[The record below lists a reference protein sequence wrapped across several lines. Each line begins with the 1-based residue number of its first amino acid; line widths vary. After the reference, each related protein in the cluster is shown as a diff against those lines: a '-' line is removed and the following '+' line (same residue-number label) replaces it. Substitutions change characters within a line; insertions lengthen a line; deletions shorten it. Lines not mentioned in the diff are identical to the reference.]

1 MYRFPRF
8 LLRLAARL
16 PLSLAH
22 AMGSVLGW
30 TLYGM
35 SPTYRRHLRE
45 NLAQAGFADA
55 RVRRQAIAAAGRMLA
70 ELPALW
76 FRPHERVVALVKEV
90 EGLDA
95 ALAAHAQGRPVVFLT
110 PHMGCFEVA
119 AQYAASRM
127 PITVLYRPPK
137 IGWLEPLMHEGRA
150 RPNVRLVPADVS
162 GVRAVLAALKRGE
175 SAGFLPDQVPGEY
188 LSGVVFPGVLVVPRE
203 TLDVKVIGEHMTRL
217 VPSGAAAHDRCRTLG
232 IPGVTFVTH
241 PWHAHRGADGRADQA
256 LSVLESA
263 TGFKPD
269 DPVAGAGAPP
279 SGSCE
284 LGSGSAGVSRS
295 VSWVKRRPFSSQ

>member
-1 MYRFPRF
+1 
-8 LLRLAARL
+8 L
-16 PLSLAH
+16 PLSLLH
-22 AMGSVLGW
+22 RLGSVLGW
-30 TLYGM
+30 AVYGT

-45 NLAQAGFADA
+45 NLAQAGYTEA
-55 RVRRQAIAAAGRMLA
+55 RVRREAIASAGRMVA

-76 FRPHERVVALVKEV
+76 FRPHQSVVALVKEV

-137 IGWLEPLMHEGRA
+137 IGWLEPLMQEGRA

-175 SAGFLPDQVPGEY
+175 AAGFLPDQVPGAGEGEWADFFGRRAY
-188 LSGVVFPGVLVVPRE
+188 TMTLAARLAERDGVLCF
-203 TLDVKVIGEHMTRL
+203 LAYAKRL
-217 VPSGAAAHDRCRTLG
+217 P
-232 IPGVTFVTH
+232 
-241 PWHAHRGADGRADQA
+241 RGAGYAIVLRPFPQR
-256 LSVLESA
+256 LSEESA
-263 TGFKPD
+263 TRAVNRALEALVRECPGQYLWGYNRYKTPKGAKP
-269 DPVAGAGAPP
+269 
-279 SGSCE
+279 
-284 LGSGSAGVSRS
+284 
-295 VSWVKRRPFSSQ
+295 Q